1 MLQIKP
7 AAPAVLDALDKILAS
22 ETFSRS
28 ERARKLLRYLVEQE
42 QAGEAD
48 RLKGFTIA
56 VDVFGRDADF
66 DSSAD
71 AVVRVQ
77 ARRLRDLLKQYS
89 ETEGADDPLR
99 VVIPRGSYVPV
110 YGVAGKTE
118 EAIPIASRVEA
129 AASPPLAA
137 RATMPLHAPSASEAR
152 VMRHLRLFWAAMV
165 VIIAMLGFVTFR
177 LLTADA
183 AGDAALA
190 TDTGMTT
197 TGDVAAAVSSPVA
210 LPTVHVIST
219 ANDEAV
225 ARVAAL
231 LRGGL
236 AGFDTIDMIARDPDA
251 EDGTPISPLQFVFEV
266 TPGSVTGSVTID
278 LKNSASA
285 KLLVSQTLAPADL
298 NTVPLDDRLA
308 DLLSA
313 TIPVSG
319 ALYGF
324 IEQNRLASGLVECLL
339 LNDRYYLDQM
349 PQKHEAAYRC
359 FSDLAESG
367 IKSPLIYAELASL
380 LQKAISERYDF
391 PADRSPEK
399 AMTLAYRGVLTG
411 PTSPYAHRSYGYVN
425 SSAGN
430 TAEAIRF
437 MRKAYELNTYDLSMA
452 AAYGYA
458 LIFSGD
464 YKTGVPIMRRAVEA
478 SSAHPNW
485 WDYGLF
491 IAEFMIGNDD
501 RASTATD
508 ALVSTKKAHYLAAR
522 LIAATSAG
530 NAELAKSLAD
540 EIVTDFPDFA
550 ANPRLAFEKANYPAD
565 LVEKL
570 ATTIRASGLANPS

>member
-1 MLQIKP
+1 M
-7 AAPAVLDALDKILAS
+7 LDALDKILAS

-99 VVIPRGSYVPV
+99 IVIPRGSYVPV
-110 YGVAGKTE
+110 YEVVGKTD
-118 EAIPIASRVEA
+118 EAVPVASRAEA
-129 AASPPLAA
+129 AASAPLAA
-137 RATMPLHAPSASEAR
+137 GATMPLQAPSASEAR

-177 LLTADA
+177 LLTAETA
-183 AGDAALA
+183 VDAALA
-190 TDTGMTT
+190 TDMTT
-197 TGDVAAAVSSPVA
+197 GNTAAAAVSSPVA

-219 ANDEAV
+219 PNDEAV

-251 EDGTPISPLQFVFEV
+251 EDGTSLSPLQFVFEV
-266 TPGSVTGSVTID
+266 TQGSAPGSVTID
-278 LKNSASA
+278 LKNSDSA
-285 KLLVSQTLAPADL
+285 KVLVSQTIAPADL
-298 NTVPLDDRLA
+298 DNGALDDRLA

-324 IEQNRLASGLVECLL
+324 IEQNRLASGLVECLI
-339 LNDRYYLDQM
+339 LNDRYYLDQS

-359 FSDLAESG
+359 FTELADSG
-367 IKSPLIYAELASL
+367 VKSPLVYAELASL
-380 LQKAISERYDF
+380 LQKAISESYDF

-464 YKTGVPIMRRAVEA
+464 YETGVPIMRRAVEA

-491 IAEFMIGNDD
+491 LAEFMIGNDD

-530 NAELAKSLAD
+530 NAELARSLAD

-570 ATTIRASGLANPS
+570 ATTIRATGLANPS

>member
-1 MLQIKP
+1 M
-7 AAPAVLDALDKILAS
+7 LDALDKILPS

-77 ARRLRDLLKQYS
+77 ARRLRELLKQYS
-89 ETEGADDPLR
+89 ETEGANDPLR
-99 VVIPRGSYVPV
+99 IVIPRGSYVPV
-110 YGVAGKTE
+110 YEVAGGTE
-118 EAIPIASRVEA
+118 EAGLP
-129 AASPPLAA
+129 
-137 RATMPLHAPSASEAR
+137 PSAPRKDAPVSPSQRLSPRLAGAGAEASTAPVATLATEAR
-152 VMRHLRLFWAAMV
+152 VMRHLRLFWAAMA

-177 LLTADA
+177 LLTADPV
-183 AGDAALA
+183 GD
-190 TDTGMTT
+190 TDMASTSTGA
-197 TGDVAAAVSSPVA
+197 VAAAAGSPPGA

-219 ANDEAV
+219 PNDEAV

-285 KLLVSQTLAPADL
+285 KLLVSQTLALADL
-298 NTVPLDDRLA
+298 NTAPLDDRLA

-491 IAEFMIGNDD
+491 LAEFMIGNDD
-501 RASTATD
+501 KASTATD

-522 LIAATSAG
+522 LIAATTAG

-550 ANPRLAFEKANYPAD
+550 ANPRLAFERANYPAD

>member
-1 MLQIKP
+1 
-7 AAPAVLDALDKILAS
+7 
-22 ETFSRS
+22 
-28 ERARKLLRYLVEQE
+28 
-42 QAGEAD
+42 
-48 RLKGFTIA
+48 
-56 VDVFGRDADF
+56 
-66 DSSAD
+66 
-71 AVVRVQ
+71 
-77 ARRLRDLLKQYS
+77 
-89 ETEGADDPLR
+89 
-99 VVIPRGSYVPV
+99 
-110 YGVAGKTE
+110 
-118 EAIPIASRVEA
+118 
-129 AASPPLAA
+129 
-137 RATMPLHAPSASEAR
+137 
-152 VMRHLRLFWAAMV
+152 
-165 VIIAMLGFVTFR
+165 
-177 LLTADA
+177 
-183 AGDAALA
+183 
-190 TDTGMTT
+190 MTT
-197 TGDVAAAVSSPVA
+197 TGDVAAAAASSPVA
-210 LPTVHVIST
+210 LPTVHVVST
-219 ANDEAV
+219 PSDETV

-251 EDGTPISPLQFVFEV
+251 EDGTSISPLQFVFEV
-266 TPGSVTGSVTID
+266 TPGSAPGSVTID
-278 LKNSASA
+278 LKNSDSA
-285 KLLVSQTLAPADL
+285 KVLVSQTIAPADL
-298 NTVPLDDRLA
+298 DTGALDDRLA

-324 IEQNRLASGLVECLL
+324 IEQNRLASGLVECLI
-339 LNDRYYLDQM
+339 LNDRYYLDQS

-359 FSDLAESG
+359 FTELADSG
-367 IKSPLIYAELASL
+367 VKSPLVYAELASL
-380 LQKAISERYDF
+380 LQKAISESYDF
-391 PADRSPEK
+391 PADRSLEK

-491 IAEFMIGNDD
+491 LAEFMIGNDD

-530 NAELAKSLAD
+530 NAELARSLAD

-550 ANPRLAFEKANYPAD
+550 SNPRLAFEKANYPAD

-570 ATTIRASGLANPS
+570 ATTIRATGLANPS